1 MKSNLAYLQ
10 LSDQTNP
17 EVILKL
23 IENLNPI
30 KIEKEKIIFQV
41 ESLEELK
48 EKILEGIKSQE

>member
-1 MKSNLAYLQ
+1 MKSDLAYLQ

-23 IENLNPI
+23 TENLNPI

-48 EKILEGIKSQE
+48 DKILEGVKSQE

>member
-1 MKSNLAYLQ
+1 MKSDLAYLQ

-30 KIEKEKIIFQV
+30 KIEKEKIIFQA

-48 EKILEGIKSQE
+48 EKILEGVKN